1 MGNNGTAY
9 DDVRLTEIEAEK
21 QQMLTETENTYN
33 DMIEGSGEFYQEQKN
48 ASNDWAEKQTELQ
61 NEQTNFAVEQIEQQ
75 KELAEKDYQ
84 KEQRAAYVDYQQQ
97 SNEYSVGAERRA
109 ESGLSRSGYSE
120 SSQVAMYTAYQH
132 RVSVAREALQKTFQN
147 YDNQMAEAR
156 LQNSVALAQ
165 LAHDNLMTQLQLD
178 MEAFQYGNQ
187 LLLEKLNSK
196 LNINTT
202 YHGMHQNI
210 VSQINQEKALA
221 EEIRQFNES
230 KALQEKQL
238 AEEQRQFDAQMAEEQ
253 RQYNEQLAY
262 TKSKSSGSGSSGSGS
277 TGSVGNEAGYKVELE
292 NTGENTSKKNSSNPI
307 NKLLGNNT
315 SKVVVQTQPITSL
328 PPAQAVLQTQKG
340 YSLVKDILNKGIK

>member
-1 MGNNGTAY
+1 MGNNGTTY

-33 DMIEGSGEFYQEQKN
+33 NMIEGSGNFYQEQKN

-61 NEQTNFAVEQIEQQ
+61 NEQTNFAIEQIEQQ
-75 KELAEKDYQ
+75 KEQAEQAYKKEQSAAYADYQ
-84 KEQRAAYVDYQQQ
+84 KQ
-97 SNEYSVGAERRA
+97 SNDYSVGAEQRA
-109 ESGLSRSGYSE
+109 ASGLSRSGYSE
-120 SSQVAMYTAYQH
+120 SSQVATYTAYQN
-132 RVSVAREALQKTFQN
+132 RVAVAREALQKTFQN

-156 LQNSVALAQ
+156 LQNNVALAQ
-165 LAHDNLMTQLQLD
+165 LAHDNLITQLQLD

-221 EEIRQFNES
+221 EEIRQFNEN

-238 AEEQRQFDAQMAEEQ
+238 SEEKRQFDAQMA
-253 RQYNEQLAY
+253 Y
-262 TKSKSSGSGSSGSGS
+262 TKSKASSGGSSGSDS
-277 TGSVGNEAGYKVELE
+277 TGSNNQQQVGLGKVKTYNAAVSVLKASGVSADIIEGLIPEKIWKEGNLAHRKYGNGRPAFANYENYSDYLADYIQCYAG
-292 NTGENTSKKNSSNPI
+292 S
-307 NKLLGNNT
+307 
-315 SKVVVQTQPITSL
+315 
-328 PPAQAVLQTQKG
+328 
-340 YSLVKDILNKGIK
+340 